1 MALALTTFLV
11 RNWPRRVADG
21 GLVVPS
27 MTDELLTQQT
37 LELRT
42 RGEPGPWQVEV
53 GSAEGEPRSFEL
65 APGQRLTLGTSRD
78 VDARISDRAVSAHHC
93 ALQADGLGVEVID
106 LGSRNGVFVG
116 GARVPRARLEPGT
129 ASFVIGRSSVT
140 VRTAPAQGASGAS
153 TLPGIVGSS
162 EPMRR
167 IADEVRRHAKT
178 RAPILIHGESG
189 TGKDLVARAIH
200 ALGRPEGPYVPLN
213 VGAIAESLADSELFG
228 HRRGAFTGA
237 VAHRLG
243 AFEQAHLGTL
253 FLDEVA
259 ELSAGVQVR
268 LLRVVEDG
276 SVRPL
281 GAHTST
287 SVDVRVISASWAAL
301 PARVEE
307 GRFRADLY
315 HRLSTVTL
323 ELPALRERKSDIPAL
338 ARVLLQRLDNEVGP
352 KHLSQGALAV
362 LVAHDWPGNVRE
374 LSSVLYRAAARAQ
387 GREILPQ
394 HLALA
399 VPRPGLRRVRD
410 LRSFDAQALLDS
422 HSGNVSAAA
431 RAACM
436 PRSSFRALL
445 VRGELQASR
454 GLAVAK
460 A

>member
-1 MALALTTFLV
+1 LV
-11 RNWPRRVADG
+11 RNSPRRVADG
-21 GLVVPS
+21 GAVVPS
-27 MTDELLTQQT
+27 MKEEPPMQQT
-37 LELRT
+37 LELRA
-42 RGEPGPWQVEV
+42 RGEPGPWQVEI
-53 GSAEGEPRSFEL
+53 GSTEGDLGPFEL
-65 APGQRLTLGTSRD
+65 AAGRRLTLGTSRD
-78 VDARISDRAVSAHHC
+78 ADVRLSDRSVSARHC
-93 ALQADGLGVEVID
+93 VLLADELGVEVVD
-106 LGSRNGVFVG
+106 LGSKNGVFVG

-140 VRTAPAQGASGAS
+140 VRTAPAQGAAGAKA
-153 TLPGIVGSS
+153 LPGIVGSS

-167 IADEVRRHAKT
+167 IAEEVMRHAKT

-200 ALGRPEGPYVPLN
+200 ELGRPEGPYVPLN

-237 VAHRLG
+237 VSHRLG

-281 GAHTST
+281 GAQTST
-287 SVDVRVISASWAAL
+287 RVDVRVVSASWAAL
-301 PARVEE
+301 PMRVEE

-338 ARVLLQRLDNEVGP
+338 ARVLLQRLDSEIGP
-352 KHLSQGALAV
+352 KHLSQGALAM

-399 VPRPGLRRVRD
+399 PPRPGLRRVRD
-410 LRSFDAQALLDS
+410 LRSFDARALLES

-445 VRGELQASR
+445 VKGELAASR
-454 GLAVAK
+454 VAAK